1 MVCSSIQDER
11 LVRWAFFEQPAKT
24 IRIDRDCVMTPQQNC
39 VAFDYITPLL
49 DGTYGNALI
58 PDAPG
63 GTMIAVGLDSSKYGF
78 PAKPIA

>member
-1 MVCSSIQDER
+1 
-11 LVRWAFFEQPAKT
+11 
-24 IRIDRDCVMTPQQNC
+24 MTPQQNC